1 MNAQIWI
8 VDFGSQY
15 TQLIAR
21 IYRELGYKSE
31 ILTIEQS
38 FEFLKHEKPGLLILS
53 GGPQS
58 VFEDS
63 TDYSPYFNQG
73 FPVLGICYGM
83 QLMAQ
88 HFGGTVHKGTIG
100 EYGKSKVH
108 DLNNTFKVNNEF
120 IAWMSHSDHVSICP
134 KEFDV
139 FLKSENDLIAGI
151 KHQSLNFWGLQ
162 FHPEVIHTVRGKEIL
177 LHFVDKIGL
186 EKNWHNEEIYQTC
199 LDEVDDIGDEYVL
212 CAFSGGVDSLVAAS
226 IAHKKLGK
234 KLYCFFVDHGLLRPQ
249 DYKHIELLKNK
260 SQLNI
265 ETIDARE
272 IFLSKLESVSDPE
285 KKRKIIGT
293 TFIEV
298 FDQKVKEF
306 EETKDIKFT
315 YLLQGTLYPDI
326 IESHSPHKKGGKS
339 VTIKSHH
346 NVGGLPE
353 KMNLKLLEPLKSLF
367 KDEVRKI
374 GSFLDLE
381 HSWLYRHPFPGP
393 GLGIR
398 ILGAIDSVKIE
409 QVQKSDQILLEE
421 LVESGFY
428 NKCWQSLTVHIP
440 QKTVGVKGDARA
452 YEEVICVRIVGS
464 RDGMTATW
472 SHVPYEVLDKIS
484 SRITNEVSGITR
496 VVYDITSKPPG
507 TIEWE

>member
-21 IYRELGYKSE
+21 IYRELGFKSE
-31 ILTIEQS
+31 ILTIDQS
-38 FEFLKHEKPGLLILS
+38 FELLKKTKPELLILS
-53 GGPQS
+53 GSPQS

-63 TDYSPYFNQG
+63 TDYSLYFSSDI
-73 FPVLGICYGM
+73 PVLGLCYGM

-88 HFGGTVHKGTIG
+88 HFGGVVNKGIIG
-100 EYGKSKVH
+100 EYGKSKIR
-108 DLNNTFKVNNEF
+108 DLNNTFNIGEKF
-120 IAWMSHSDHVSICP
+120 IAWMSHSDHVAVCP
-134 KEFDV
+134 DNFEV
-139 FLKSENDLIAGI
+139 FLKSENNLIAGI
-151 KHQSLNFWGLQ
+151 KHQNQNFWGLQ
-162 FHPEVIHTVRGKEIL
+162 FHPEVIHTVKGKEIL
-177 LHFVDKIGL
+177 LHFVEEIGL
-186 EKNWHNEEIYQTC
+186 EENWKNEEIYETC
-199 LDEVDDIGDEYVL
+199 IREVENIGDEFVL

-226 IAHKKLGK
+226 IAHKKLGD

-249 DYKHIELLKNK
+249 DYKHIELLKRE
-260 SQLNI
+260 SYLNI
-265 ETIDARE
+265 ETIDAKE
-272 IFLSKLESVSDPE
+272 TFLNKLAGISDPE

-306 EETKDIKFT
+306 ERTKNIKFT

-367 KDEVRKI
+367 KDEVRRI
-374 GSFLDLE
+374 GTFLDLDK
-381 HSWLYRHPFPGP
+381 SWLYRHPFPGP

-398 ILGAIDSVKIE
+398 ILGAIDAIKIE

-421 LVESGFY
+421 LVRSEYY